1 MLVTLG
7 DGRTVDAPHGI
18 RRMPP
23 GPVPPVLECEACTPT
38 IVRPTHDPDRPARV
52 SRAGMSV
59 E

>member
-1 MLVTLG
+1 MLVTIG
-7 DGRTVDAPHGI
+7 DGRTVDAPRGI

-23 GPVPPVLECEACTPT
+23 GPMPAVTESEAGIPT
-38 IVRPTHDPDRPARV
+38 TVRPTYDSDRPARV